1 VFLLPIV
8 VVFLAMVVVFLP
20 VMVVVF
26 LLVME
31 VLPVISESVVLLGS
45 IFFGLRRRQ
54 CLFFYHCTLPM
65 IWVTYCKHCIC

>member
-8 VVFLAMVVVFLP
+8 VVFQVMVVVFLP
-20 VMVVVF
+20 AIVVVF

-45 IFFGLRRRQ
+45 IFSGLRRRQ
-54 CLFFYHCTLPM
+54 CLFFFIAHCL
-65 IWVTYCKHCIC
+65 